1 MGHSRWW
8 HVAVLGTAIVL
19 PALVALQQPETWRTV
34 GVVGVNLLF
43 VIVWFAF
50 GRLTLSDKAVAARRG
65 ATVFLVVVV
74 LFAGVGTA
82 LHPSMATVQCLAF
95 PLVWCLLPRLRD
107 AVFGSIALAAATGI
121 GIYLS
126 TGDGIQAIIIEGLS
140 LVFAIAFGV
149 WISSIADQSETRGR
163 LLEELRAAQE
173 QLSVLNRDAG
183 AFGERERLARE
194 IHDTIAQDLTGLV
207 LTAQRG
213 LRELRGGNAR
223 AAETQLEVLEENAR
237 NALAETRALVASGAA
252 VGVDIGGLA
261 TALGRLGERF
271 QRETG
276 IVVHVVAD
284 EAASLDRDGEVVL
297 LRCAQEALANVRKH
311 SAAASTTL
319 TLAVHESEISL
330 SIADDGRGFD
340 AGAHSVG
347 FGLDGM
353 RERLAFVR
361 GALVVIA
368 APGGGTTL
376 IASVPTSREV
386 GA

>member
-1 MGHSRWW
+1 MGSLRWW
-8 HVAVLGTAIVL
+8 YVSAWAAAVVLSALAFVEDGPIGRPIAASVAAIL
-19 PALVALQQPETWRTV
+19 IAA
-34 GVVGVNLLF
+34 
-43 VIVWFAF
+43 VWSAF
-50 GRLTLSDKAVAARRG
+50 GRFAVRGAGPGIAVVAAVILLAG
-65 ATVFLVVVV
+65 IATG
-74 LFAGVGTA
+74 FAS
-82 LHPSMATVQCLAF
+82 SMATLQCIAYPIVWIVLDRRRDAIVANVLLAF
-95 PLVWCLLPRLRD
+95 SVGAGLY
-107 AVFGSIALAAATGI
+107 FGGGANPAALEVAAT
-121 GIYLS
+121 
-126 TGDGIQAIIIEGLS
+126 IEALS
-140 LVFAIAFGV
+140 LTFSLGLGLWITNIAELG
-149 WISSIADQSETRGR
+149 EERGR

-213 LRELRGGNAR
+213 LRELRGGDTR

-252 VGVDIGGLA
+252 VGVDIGSLA

-276 IVVHVVAD
+276 IAVHVVAD

-311 SAAASTTL
+311 SAAATTTL
-319 TLAVHESEISL
+319 TLAVHEHEISL
-330 SIADDGRGFD
+330 SIADDGKGFD
-340 AGAHSVG
+340 AAAHSTG

-361 GALVVIA
+361 GALVVTA

-386 GA
+386 TA

>member
-1 MGHSRWW
+1 MGSLRWW
-8 HVAVLGTAIVL
+8 YVSAWGAAVVLSALAFVEDGPIGRAIAASVAAIL
-19 PALVALQQPETWRTV
+19 IAA
-34 GVVGVNLLF
+34 
-43 VIVWFAF
+43 VWSAF
-50 GRLTLSDKAVAARRG
+50 GRFAVGGAGPGIAVVGAVIVLAGAATG
-65 ATVFLVVVV
+65 FES
-74 LFAGVGTA
+74 
-82 LHPSMATVQCLAF
+82 SMATLQCIAYPIVWIVLDRRRNAIVANVLLA
-95 PLVWCLLPRLRD
+95 LSVGAGLY
-107 AVFGSIALAAATGI
+107 FGGGATPAALGVA
-121 GIYLS
+121 S
-126 TGDGIQAIIIEGLS
+126 TIEALS
-140 LVFAIAFGV
+140 LTFSLGLGLWITNIAELG
-149 WISSIADQSETRGR
+149 EERGR

-213 LRELRGGNAR
+213 LRELRSGNTS

-276 IVVHVVAD
+276 IAVHVVAD

-319 TLAVHESEISL
+319 TLAVHEHEISL

-340 AGAHSVG
+340 AGARSTG

-376 IASVPTSREV
+376 VASVPTSREV
-386 GA
+386 TA